1 MFRTK
6 LKLKLSFYVLI
17 MIVIAFCTSSFTYK
31 QVKIP
36 LNNDNGVPF
45 YKDEI
50 DYYIDGFD
58 IDKKGNFYFLG
69 GENAILACFTGEN
82 LKFRKTFTEFRP
94 NQIYLLDDKIYLFDD
109 KFRKNNLFSLDRNS
123 GNIISRNQ
131 NILKNSVNSFLFR
144 DTSLIIE
151 IFNNQKSIDMST
163 ELGIVLFS
171 LTGKFLKQVNNVYN
185 LPSNLNPK
193 SGAGQYLGQWND
205 DYVYWAYD
213 LDNRLYKFIL
223 RNKKGEIIATQNIDE
238 KVFGKKFYGNP
249 IEHRK
254 LRNGSIY
261 ILGRDEKEVIITEL
275 PLKELFNK

>member
-45 YKDEI
+45 YKDELA
-50 DYYIDGFD
+50 YYIDGFD
-58 IDKKGNFYFLG
+58 IDKNGNFYFLA

-82 LKFRKTFTEFRP
+82 LKFRKTFTEFES

-109 KFRKNNLFSLDRNS
+109 MFNKNNLFCLDRNN

-144 DTSLIIE
+144 DTSLIMK
-151 IFNNQKSIDMST
+151 IFNNQKTIDMST

-171 LTGKFLKQVNNVYN
+171 LTGKFIKQVNNVYN

-193 SGAGQYLGQWND
+193 CCNVQFLGQWND
-205 DYVYWAYD
+205 DYVYWDYD
-213 LDNRLYKFIL
+213 LDNRLCKFIL
-223 RNKKGEIIATQNIDE
+223 RNKKGEIIVTKNIDE
-238 KVFGKKFYGNP
+238 KVFGVPFYGNP

-261 ILGRDEKEVIITEL
+261 ILGRDKKEVIITEL

>member
-45 YKDEI
+45 YKDELA
-50 DYYIDGFD
+50 YYIDGFD
-58 IDKKGNFYFLG
+58 IDKNGNFYFLA

-82 LKFRKTFTEFRP
+82 LKFRKTFTEFES

-109 KFRKNNLFSLDRNS
+109 MFNKNNLFCLDRNN

-144 DTSLIIE
+144 DTSLIME

-171 LTGKFLKQVNNVYN
+171 LTGKFIKQVNNVYN

-193 SGAGQYLGQWND
+193 SYDVQYLGQWND
-205 DYVYWAYD
+205 DYVYWDYD

-223 RNKKGEIIATQNIDE
+223 RNKKGEIIATQNIDK
-238 KVFGKKFYGNP
+238 KVFGKSFYGNP
-249 IEHRK
+249 IEHKK

-261 ILGRDEKEVIITEL
+261 ILGHDEKEVIITEL